1 MLGWRDLPSQA
12 EGSHPDP
19 FNPPQFIYLILI
31 FHPYFYIFKKKNQIN
46 REPGTYS
53 THHETD
59 ETFLIPS
66 HRVQN

>member
-31 FHPYFYIFKKKNQIN
+31 FHPYFYIFKKKIRLTESLVHTVHTMRQMK
-46 REPGTYS
+46 P
-53 THHETD
+53 
-59 ETFLIPS
+59 F
-66 HRVQN
+66 